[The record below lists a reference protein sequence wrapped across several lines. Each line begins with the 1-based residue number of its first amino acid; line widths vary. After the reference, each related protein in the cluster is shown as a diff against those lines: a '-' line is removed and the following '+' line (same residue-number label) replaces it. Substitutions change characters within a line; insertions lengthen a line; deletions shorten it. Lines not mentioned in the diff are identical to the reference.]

1 MTMQEGSQDPAG
13 TAGRQPREAAY
24 FLDLL
29 GVSHQGLGH
38 PEAAI
43 EAYRQA
49 ADRFRALGA
58 ECSYA
63 LCLLKTAD
71 SYLSLGE
78 PWHAV
83 GYLEACVPLLRDLG
97 LTRHEGRAR
106 QQLDACQAELAGAH
120 LLGEGRVGSSLDRAQ
135 PTRQPTN
142 QPQRPP
148 KTPKTPKIRP
158 AGTMSPYSRDKG
170 RFMLCPGP
178 MDSRA
183 G

>member
-1 MTMQEGSQDPAG
+1 MTMQDGSQDPAG

-29 GVSHQGLGH
+29 GDSHQGLGH

-49 ADRFRALGA
+49 ADRFRAQGA
-58 ECSYA
+58 ACSYA
-63 LCLLKTAD
+63 LCLLKIAD

-83 GYLEACVPLLRDLG
+83 GYLEACMPLLRDLG

-120 LLGEGRVGSSLDRAQ
+120 LLGEGRVGQQ
-135 PTRQPTN
+135 PLTERS
-142 QPQRPP
+142 RPAP
-148 KTPKTPKIRP
+148 KTPKTPKTRP

-178 MDSRA
+178 TDSRA